1 MASNSSPKPNPAQ
14 KNALQIPPAAKADAK
29 SFELMRAWIA
39 DSDLHVSLQLGG
51 WEEPSPWG
59 VVLADLARHVA
70 NFYVDKTGME
80 REEVLAILREE
91 FLEELDSGKDE
102 AEAVED

>member
-1 MASNSSPKPNPAQ
+1 MGIRNE
-14 KNALQIPPAAKADAK
+14 LQIPAAARTDAK
-29 SFELMRAWIA
+29 SFELLRAWIA

-70 NFYVDKTGME
+70 NFYVEKKGMN
-80 REEVLAILREE
+80 REEVKAILLEE
-91 FLEELDSGKDE
+91 FNEELANGSDE
-102 AEAVED
+102 EVVPN

>member
-1 MASNSSPKPNPAQ
+1 VAL
-14 KNALQIPPAAKADAK
+14 KNELQIPAAAKSDAK

-51 WEEPSPWG
+51 WEEPAPWG

-70 NFYVDKTGME
+70 NFYVDKMGMD
-80 REEVLAILREE
+80 REEVKAILREE
-91 FLEELDSGKDE
+91 FLEELASGSDE
-102 AEAVED
+102 AEGEIDLSS

>member
-1 MASNSSPKPNPAQ
+1 MAL
-14 KNALQIPPAAKADAK
+14 KNELQIPEAARSDAK
-29 SFELMRAWIA
+29 SFELLRAWIA

-70 NFYVDKTGME
+70 NFYVEKMGMD
-80 REEVLAILREE
+80 REEVKAILLEE
-91 FLEELDSGKDE
+91 FTEELSGGSDE
-102 AEAVED
+102 EVIAN

>member
-1 MASNSSPKPNPAQ
+1 MAQNPAQ
-14 KNALQIPPAAKADAK
+14 KNELKVPPAAKSDEK

-39 DSDLHVSLQLGG
+39 NSDLHVSLQLGG

-70 NFYVDKTGME
+70 NFYVDKMGMD
-80 REEVLAILREE
+80 REEVLTILREE
-91 FLEELDSGKDE
+91 FVEELGSGRDD
-102 AEAVED
+102 AEGETVEG